1 MDRSYLHPVRPSHRD
16 RVLHE
21 RVRLLP
27 PSPHSPTHPVYRL
40 LGNPKEKESLTG
52 LLLNT
57 RVVQLKLGRIDVRF
71 QKPFSLK
78 GYIEEQKVR
87 RDEKLGDGERTPAMK
102 KKEQAQLL
110 RALGYQVLSD
120 INKVSLEILDRGR

>member
-1 MDRSYLHPVRPSHRD
+1 M
-16 RVLHE
+16 
-21 RVRLLP
+21 
-27 PSPHSPTHPVYRL
+27 
-40 LGNPKEKESLTG
+40 
-52 LLLNT
+52 
-57 RVVQLKLGRIDVRF
+57 
-71 QKPFSLK
+71 
-78 GYIEEQKVR
+78 R